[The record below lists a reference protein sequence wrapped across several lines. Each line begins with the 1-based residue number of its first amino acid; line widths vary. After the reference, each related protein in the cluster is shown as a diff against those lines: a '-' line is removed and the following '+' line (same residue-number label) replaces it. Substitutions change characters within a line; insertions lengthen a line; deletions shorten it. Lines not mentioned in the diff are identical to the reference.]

1 MQIHQIVKDTIKQHK
16 EKIEFIQWAIISGV
30 SSLVYS
36 EYIRRIKQK
45 NGPVRAVLVP
55 EIKRVKEFLNP
66 DNEGFI
72 EMLSDRMIEKMANHE
87 LIKKYSNAPELV
99 LFNEENIEVMKTL
112 FDLYITPNIVNR
124 IPESITL
131 KFGLNDPNQ
140 QLIRQDRNIQ
150 LFDGRFIDTRH
161 FDFVIDQTVLQLLV
175 LLPTMKRSVE
185 VPEDNSRIF
194 IGKDDILTIG
204 HENAICPIHFNKDI
218 ITNDSV
224 IELLSFVTNTNI
236 SIIGNRERGMQ
247 LESGDIAE
255 YHIRTNVFNQVGIVR
270 LEGIQLPKED
280 KYDTLIKEKITGR
293 ND

>member
-16 EKIEFIQWAIISGV
+16 EKIELIQWAIISGV

-45 NGPVRAVLVP
+45 NSPVRAVLVP
-55 EIKRVKEFLNP
+55 EIKRVQEFLNP

-72 EMLSDRMIEKMANHE
+72 EMLSDRMIDMIANHE
-87 LIKKYSNAPELV
+87 LIKKYSDAPELV
-99 LFNEENIEVMKTL
+99 LFNEDNIEVMKTL
-112 FDLYITPNIVNR
+112 FDLYITPNIVTR
-124 IPESITL
+124 IPESILL

-150 LFDGRFIDTRH
+150 LFDGRFIDNRQ

-175 LLPTMKRSVE
+175 LLPTMKRSIE
-185 VPEDNSRIF
+185 IPEDNSRIF
-194 IGKDDILTIG
+194 MSKDEILTIG

-218 ITNDSV
+218 ISNKSI

-236 SIIGNRERGMQ
+236 GIMDNKEVKMQ
-247 LESGDIAE
+247 LKNGIAE
-255 YHIRTNVFNQVGIVR
+255 YHIRTNVFNQVGVIK

-280 KYDTLIKEKITGR
+280 KYDTFLKEKAAGR
-293 ND
+293 NN